1 MPDFWTLTRA
11 SIKKL
16 QADHQQIRTAITNL
30 QQAGNRMAHKHPQR
44 DDSLVAKAT
53 GSVAARSGTATTSGT
68 FTIQDVATTGA
79 LADTT
84 DSATVFN
91 LGDTAITSGDYYN
104 IHRDYRTGAWV
115 THAPGT
121 GGGGSA
127 VREISYVKAQGY
139 WTYSGSV
146 FPSTTSAV
154 IASVSVKLCDKD
166 GTETAAA
173 AFTCWLPITNTG
185 NDPNVVPG
193 QIFIAAETIDP
204 SDSAASWSGI
214 SGYEDAAIG
223 TVRMLTQNEP
233 AAATSGWAKMDGTE
247 NSVANGGT
255 AIDMTGA
262 VPKHD
267 CDVSPGTSNSG
278 TADPSTTSD
287 STTPGTTLSAINTTL
302 NGGTVST
309 DSSGT
314 LTTDAASGTTGSAGA
329 HTHATGSHTHT
340 VSGTSG
346 SSSGTTG
353 ASGTLTTSTHTID
366 LVWCEEDMS
375 YTETVAGFSG
385 ITDDDADGDPENYT
399 HNHTIASHSHS
410 IGSHSHSFSATTGSS
425 SGSTASSG
433 AHTHT
438 FGSHD
443 HDLASHSHSI
453 AVHNHDIP
461 QLSVPGVAHRHGI
474 DVQLT
479 KTLCFFE
486 RVNNSI

>member
-44 DDSLVAKAT
+44 DDSLIAKAT
-53 GSVAARSGTATTSGT
+53 GAVAARSGTATTSGT

-121 GGGGSA
+121 GGGGSD

-154 IASVSVKLCDKD
+154 IASVSVKKCDLD
-166 GTETAAA
+166 GTESGA
-173 AFTCWLPITNTG
+173 AFTCYLPITNTG
-185 NDPNVVPG
+185 NDPNVVTG

-223 TVRMLTQNEP
+223 VVRMLTQNEP
-233 AAATSGWAKMDGTE
+233 AAATSGWAEMDGTE

-255 AIDMTGA
+255 AIDMRGA

-267 CDVSPGTSNSG
+267 CDVSPGTSNDG
-278 TADPSTTSD
+278 DADPSTDTTSVA
-287 STTPGTTLSAINTTL
+287 PGASATAT
-302 NGGTVST
+302 
-309 DSSGT
+309 
-314 LTTDAASGTTGSAGA
+314 GTTGSSGVLTTSAASGNTGSNGA
-329 HTHATGSHTHT
+329 HTHTNSHTHT
-340 VSGTSG
+340 VSGNTTTSG
-346 SSSGTTG
+346 GTTG
-353 ASGTLTTSTHTID
+353 ASGVLTTSTYSVV
-366 LVWCEEDMS
+366 LVYAEGDMS
-375 YTETVAGFSG
+375 YLMDVAGFG
-385 ITDDDADGDPENYT
+385 GFEDDDMDGTPDDPWT
-399 HNHTIASHSHS
+399 HNHTVASHVHS
-410 IGSHSHSFSATTGSS
+410 IGSHFHTYSATTSSGGGTTGSS
-425 SGSTASSG
+425 GDHV
-433 AHTHT
+433 HTV
-438 FGSHD
+438 GSHQ
-443 HDLASHSHSI
+443 HTVPTHQHSI
-453 AVHNHDIP
+453 PSLA
-461 QLSVPGVAHRHGI
+461 VPGVAHRHEI
-474 DVQLT
+474 EVQLT

-486 RVNNSI
+486 RVDNSV